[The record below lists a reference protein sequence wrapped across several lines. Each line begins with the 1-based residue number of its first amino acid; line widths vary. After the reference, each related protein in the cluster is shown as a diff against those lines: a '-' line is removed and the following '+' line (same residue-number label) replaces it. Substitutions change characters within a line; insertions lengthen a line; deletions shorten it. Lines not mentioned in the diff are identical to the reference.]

1 MKSMEAPAF
10 LIQERWRSFFQI
22 DVLRS
27 KGIVLGMENG
37 YTAVNA
43 EAHEKVGAKVT
54 IACDSS
60 WCSEEWPFWGVEE
73 FPDLKAVKKF
83 TALLNEHNW
92 YQYFNSISVLGTA
105 TP

>member
-1 MKSMEAPAF
+1 MAQPIYKVFLVKPTESWYALPQEARNK
-10 LIQERWRSFFQI
+10 L
-22 DVLRS
+22 
-27 KGIVLGMENG
+27 M
-37 YTAVNA
+37 AVNA
-43 EAHEKVGAKVT
+43 DAHEKVGAKVT

-73 FPDLKAVKKF
+73 FPDLEAVKKF